1 MRLLLVIISTFV
13 FSAINASELFLKHLD
28 TGNGLSNN
36 KINAIYRDSA
46 GFIWIGTSSGLC
58 RYDGYS
64 FKIYHPDT
72 PSNLPINGSYI
83 EEIQED
89 ADGNL
94 WVRSGGDYY
103 IYIPG
108 HDNLE
113 NDVPR
118 RMAELGLDTAPTKIL
133 IDREKGIWFYLNDKG
148 LYYSK
153 NGTDKAVKIAEPDF
167 GHTTLSYFIDTPHGI
182 ITIDETGVIRII
194 DRTSLKVAKT
204 DRHIASQLP
213 PNQAVTLTI
222 VYDNDELAWVYSNER
237 IWLYDFTND
246 EWISDRLPS
255 KGKNIITK
263 TLLQDKSGKIWI
275 GRDHHG
281 LEQVIKSID
290 GIKFMPVADNAEKD
304 VNNTVTVL
312 YEDPTNTLW
321 IGTYKKGVFY
331 YNEST
336 QKFSLLSFPDV
347 NRMIVDRNNNVWVG
361 TDAAG
366 LMRWNP
372 MTEEINS
379 YPDPTENGNH
389 AAITS
394 LLETPDGSIYI
405 GSYARG
411 LKKFKDGVF
420 EHLHTG
426 TKIDSIYTWA
436 LALSGNNKNIW
447 IGTLGSGLFNYNPA
461 TSKIHEYNTSNSGL
475 SSEYIISIA
484 NGSNGTVYIATAVGV
499 CAYNSTTQ
507 KIYKLENVSHNN
519 ITEIFYDSRQLLWV
533 ASREGLQVYDPSRDK
548 IHVINLHN
556 DLSPSYVLGIQE
568 DKNGD
573 MWIAEGS
580 ELIHINPEF
589 DDKTGEF
596 SVKFQNYDPNDGL
609 QNSDFNQR
617 SFAILPDGEILIGGL
632 YGINHF
638 DPSKITLNRTL
649 PKVMFSR
656 LYLGNNE
663 ITPGE
668 EIYGHVVLKGALNRS
683 RKIELWHGNT
693 DFTLFLATDNY
704 VLPEKN
710 TFYYKLEGFNS
721 DWQISHHNS
730 ISYTNIP
737 PGKYKLL
744 VSATNNDNYQSIEPA
759 ELEIIIHPPFWAS
772 PWAKL
777 LYFLL
782 FVLAIYVI
790 YRMIR
795 IREQRKFNEK
805 RKEVAI
811 QKQEELNQLKFRF
824 FTNVSHD
831 LRTPLTLIVSPLESM
846 IKETS
851 DPSKL
856 KTLTLMRNNALR
868 LLNMVNQLL
877 DFRKNEVAGLTL
889 HPTEGDIVAFMQN
902 ICQSFTM
909 LSERNNVALNFF
921 SPIKSLYVKFD
932 EDKLSKIMMNLLGNA
947 FKFTPEGGKVDVILD
962 ISDSNLAIRVA
973 DTGLGVKDEDKER
986 IFERF
991 YQADET
997 GASSTMG
1004 NGIGLSLVSEYVKL
1018 HGGDIKVVD
1027 NIEKGSVFIVTLP
1040 LLKELHE
1047 AQRMTN
1053 NILPAKQENQ
1063 PDTNPQPGEPLPE
1076 AVPEVEN
1083 PKPTPSD
1090 SRPIA
1095 LVVDDSADMLE
1106 FLKDGLSNDF
1116 HVITAQNGK
1125 IALKLLSSIKPVI
1138 ILTDLMMPE
1147 MDGIELCR
1155 QLKASHDHVAIPII
1169 ILTAKHDVS
1178 DKVEGLT
1185 IGADDYITKP
1195 FNLQLLL
1202 LRMKKLVELTKRG
1215 AVRTLIDP
1223 EPDHISITPLD
1234 ERLVGKAVKFVVA
1247 NIKRTDLSVEE
1258 LSSHLGMS
1266 RVHLYKKLKAITGKT
1281 PIEFIRIL
1289 RLKRGAQMLRESQ
1302 LNISEIAYQLGFNN
1316 PKYFSKYFKEEYGI
1330 MPSDYQKQEEHITN
1344 HPI

>member
-1 MRLLLVIISTFV
+1 
-13 FSAINASELFLKHLD
+13 
-28 TGNGLSNN
+28 
-36 KINAIYRDSA
+36 
-46 GFIWIGTSSGLC
+46 
-58 RYDGYS
+58 
-64 FKIYHPDT
+64 
-72 PSNLPINGSYI
+72 
-83 EEIQED
+83 
-89 ADGNL
+89 
-94 WVRSGGDYY
+94 
-103 IYIPG
+103 
-108 HDNLE
+108 
-113 NDVPR
+113 
-118 RMAELGLDTAPTKIL
+118 
-133 IDREKGIWFYLNDKG
+133 
-148 LYYSK
+148 
-153 NGTDKAVKIAEPDF
+153 
-167 GHTTLSYFIDTPHGI
+167 
-182 ITIDETGVIRII
+182 
-194 DRTSLKVAKT
+194 
-204 DRHIASQLP
+204 
-213 PNQAVTLTI
+213 
-222 VYDNDELAWVYSNER
+222 
-237 IWLYDFTND
+237 
-246 EWISDRLPS
+246 
-255 KGKNIITK
+255 
-263 TLLQDKSGKIWI
+263 
-275 GRDHHG
+275 
-281 LEQVIKSID
+281 
-290 GIKFMPVADNAEKD
+290 
-304 VNNTVTVL
+304 
-312 YEDPTNTLW
+312 
-321 IGTYKKGVFY
+321 
-331 YNEST
+331 
-336 QKFSLLSFPDV
+336 
-347 NRMIVDRNNNVWVG
+347 
-361 TDAAG
+361 
-366 LMRWNP
+366 
-372 MTEEINS
+372 
-379 YPDPTENGNH
+379 
-389 AAITS
+389 
-394 LLETPDGSIYI
+394 
-405 GSYARG
+405 
-411 LKKFKDGVF
+411 
-420 EHLHTG
+420 
-426 TKIDSIYTWA
+426 
-436 LALSGNNKNIW
+436 
-447 IGTLGSGLFNYNPA
+447 
-461 TSKIHEYNTSNSGL
+461 
-475 SSEYIISIA
+475 
-484 NGSNGTVYIATAVGV
+484 
-499 CAYNSTTQ
+499 
-507 KIYKLENVSHNN
+507 
-519 ITEIFYDSRQLLWV
+519 
-533 ASREGLQVYDPSRDK
+533 
-548 IHVINLHN
+548 
-556 DLSPSYVLGIQE
+556 
-568 DKNGD
+568 
-573 MWIAEGS
+573 
-580 ELIHINPEF
+580 
-589 DDKTGEF
+589 
-596 SVKFQNYDPNDGL
+596 
-609 QNSDFNQR
+609 
-617 SFAILPDGEILIGGL
+617 
-632 YGINHF
+632 
-638 DPSKITLNRTL
+638 
-649 PKVMFSR
+649 
-656 LYLGNNE
+656 
-663 ITPGE
+663 
-668 EIYGHVVLKGALNRS
+668 
-683 RKIELWHGNT
+683 
-693 DFTLFLATDNY
+693 
-704 VLPEKN
+704 
-710 TFYYKLEGFNS
+710 
-721 DWQISHHNS
+721 
-730 ISYTNIP
+730 
-737 PGKYKLL
+737 
-744 VSATNNDNYQSIEPA
+744 
-759 ELEIIIHPPFWAS
+759 
-772 PWAKL
+772 
-777 LYFLL
+777 
-782 FVLAIYVI
+782 
-790 YRMIR
+790 
-795 IREQRKFNEK
+795 
-805 RKEVAI
+805 
-811 QKQEELNQLKFRF
+811 
-824 FTNVSHD
+824 
-831 LRTPLTLIVSPLESM
+831 
-846 IKETS
+846 
-851 DPSKL
+851 
-856 KTLTLMRNNALR
+856 MRNNALR

-1040 LLKELHE
+1040 LLKELRE